1 MTLHPWHLHA
11 YTALCDLARS
21 WPAARAAAGRIT
33 FQSYDGLR
41 STVYGRTST
50 GGISD
55 GGMLTAIQRGGEE
68 ATHEREYWTTVLE
81 RIADHVVQALW
92 LTREH
97 ARLDAGPLT
106 ALLATLPY
114 VPPTYARDIAAHL
127 ADADRTA
134 RRALNLPPDHL
145 DLPGATCPTCE
156 TRLLTA
162 HTSSPHRAAWTVTCA
177 AGCRTDG
184 APSIWR
190 WTTVIARDG
199 NGLTPHPTAEAA

>member
-21 WPAARAAAGRIT
+21 WPAARAAAGRVSIAA
-33 FQSYDGLR
+33 SDGLR
-41 STVYGRTST
+41 STAYGRTGT
-50 GGISD
+50 GGHSD
-55 GGMLTAIQRGGEE
+55 GGILQAVE
-68 ATHEREYWTTVLE
+68 AGVDEWTRWQNTLE
-81 RIADHVVQALW
+81 RVADHVVQAWW
-92 LTREH
+92 LAHVATPEMRGRALASIAH
-97 ARLDAGPLT
+97 A
-106 ALLATLPY
+106 LPHAE
-114 VPPTYARDIAAHL
+114 PTYARDIAAHL

-134 RRALNLPPDHL
+134 RRATNLPPDRL

-162 HTSSPHRAAWTVTCA
+162 CTSSPHRAAWTVVCG

-190 WTTVIARDG
+190 WTTLAARSS
-199 NGLTPHPTAEAA
+199 LLVAA